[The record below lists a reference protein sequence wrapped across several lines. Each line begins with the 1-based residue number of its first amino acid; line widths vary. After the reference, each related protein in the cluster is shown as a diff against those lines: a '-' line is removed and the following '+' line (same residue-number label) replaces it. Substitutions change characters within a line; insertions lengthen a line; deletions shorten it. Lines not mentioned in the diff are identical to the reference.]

1 MSTPD
6 SSLLNDPIFQ
16 DIKKLELRYEWIY
29 SQADQFERE
38 LVENKEQK
46 SNLLSSL
53 YSDLK
58 DVLAELDSVEK
69 DLLQQVRVRRNTA
82 ALLEYYK
89 IMRLIKRLAS
99 RIDMMEDA
107 LYPQLSCASTS
118 ERPRPIRGWLKK
130 QGAKSLIKTWERRY
144 FLQKESQV
152 HYFTS
157 ELTNT
162 PRGHIDLLEVIDVRP
177 YGFARNIP
185 LTTVASHYKTGTWFE
200 VTALSLSDVTQN
212 ASELFTSRTYLLD
225 CAFAAQHN
233 SATRDR
239 HAPDLPLVLEWID
252 LFHRWLRYYD
262 ALEFKRIQRLKLE
275 QHAAG
280 LNKRAEPVVV
290 KPTVP
295 ELSSEQRLE
304 LAERALR
311 ERESGVDEL
320 RSRIDKLRT
329 ELQVQE
335 KVQHIR
341 LQDKIKSLQTLV
353 DEQQRE
359 ISGMLEGLKKSDH
372 VLSEHECKC
381 DTLRVKVS
389 LKHERVDLDRHRLH
403 TLKSS
408 VASCEQNVGAQ
419 EQNIQRLKHELE
431 QELSAAQ
438 QNRLQSDNSW
448 ESEISALQE
457 QLERQKQKNRV
468 HQIKN
473 ETLSKQ
479 LLDTEE
485 EHAVKIGL
493 RAQTLT
499 AIEGE
504 TAAIDR
510 QYTDM
515 AHKLLEEQQLD
526 ATHLQQI
533 EELTKKYFF
542 SLALGIKLQHQYSG
556 KEAASL
562 DLAELY
568 ERALIEKIPRAQF
581 GEWIATVARHR
592 M

>member
-1 MSTPD
+1 MTSTPD

-16 DIKKLELRYEWIY
+16 AIKMLELRFEWIY
-29 SQADQFERE
+29 SQTEQYERE
-38 LVENKEQK
+38 LVIDNKEQK
-46 SNLLSSL
+46 SIKTSSL
-53 YSDLK
+53 YSDLE
-58 DVLAELDSVEK
+58 DILGDLNSIEK
-69 DLLQQVRVRRNTA
+69 DLLLQLRKQRNTA
-82 ALLEYYK
+82 AVFEYYK
-89 IMRLIKRLAS
+89 IVRLIKRLAS
-99 RIDMMEDA
+99 RIDMMEDV
-107 LYPQLSCASTS
+107 LYPLLSCASTS

-130 QGAKSLIKTWERRY
+130 QGAKSLIKIWERRY

-200 VTALSLSDVTQN
+200 VTVLSLADLTQN
-212 ASELFTSRTYLLD
+212 TSELFTSRTYLLD
-225 CAFAAQHN
+225 CAFTAQH
-233 SATRDR
+233 STTTRDR
-239 HAPDLPLVLEWID
+239 HASELPLVLEWVD

-262 ALEFKRIQRLKLE
+262 ALEIKRIQRLKLE

-280 LNKRAEPVVV
+280 TKRTEPIVV
-290 KPTVP
+290 KPVVL
-295 ELSSEQRLE
+295 ELSTEQRLE
-304 LAERALR
+304 FTERVLR
-311 ERESGVDEL
+311 EREGSVDEL

-341 LQDKIKSLQTLV
+341 LQDKIKSLQALV

-389 LKHERVDLDRHRLH
+389 LKREQVDLHNHRLH
-403 TLKSS
+403 SLNTSIE
-408 VASCEQNVGAQ
+408 SCEQSVGTQ
-419 EQNIQRLKHELE
+419 ENSIQRLKQELE
-431 QELSAAQ
+431 QELSLVQ
-438 QNRLQSDNSW
+438 QTRTQGESSW

-479 LLDTEE
+479 VSYLNCS
-485 EHAVKIGL
+485 A
-493 RAQTLT
+493 
-499 AIEGE
+499 
-504 TAAIDR
+504 
-510 QYTDM
+510 
-515 AHKLLEEQQLD
+515 
-526 ATHLQQI
+526 
-533 EELTKKYFF
+533 
-542 SLALGIKLQHQYSG
+542 
-556 KEAASL
+556 
-562 DLAELY
+562 
-568 ERALIEKIPRAQF
+568 
-581 GEWIATVARHR
+581 
-592 M
+592 

>member
-6 SSLLNDPIFQ
+6 SSLLSDPIFQ

-46 SNLLSSL
+46 SSLLSSL

-58 DVLAELDSVEK
+58 DVLAELDLVEK

-99 RIDMMEDA
+99 RIDMMEDV
-107 LYPQLSCASTS
+107 LYAQLSCASTS

-162 PRGHIDLLEVIDVRP
+162 PRGHIDLLEVVDVRP

-200 VTALSLSDVTQN
+200 VTALSLSDVTSQN
-212 ASELFTSRTYLLD
+212 TSELFTSRTYLLD
-225 CAFAAQHN
+225 CAFAAHH

-239 HAPDLPLVLEWID
+239 HAPELPPVLEWID

-280 LNKRAEPVVV
+280 LNKRADSALAKPV
-290 KPTVP
+290 VP
-295 ELSSEQRLE
+295 ELSTEQRLD

-359 ISGMLEGLKKSDH
+359 IGGMLEALKKSDH

-381 DTLRVKVS
+381 DSLRVKVS
-389 LKHERVDLDRHRLH
+389 LKHEQVDLNRHRLH
-403 TLKSS
+403 ALKSS
-408 VASCEQNVGAQ
+408 VASCEQSVGAQ

-431 QELSAAQ
+431 RELHSTH
-438 QNRLQSDNSW
+438 NRAQSDSSW

-485 EHAVKIGL
+485 EHAVKIKL
-493 RAQTLT
+493 RAQTLA

-510 QYTDM
+510 QYSDM
-515 AHKLLEEQQLD
+515 AHKLLEEQQLE

-542 SLALGIKLQHQYSG
+542 SLALGIKLQQQYSG
-556 KEAASL
+556 REALSL

-568 ERALIEKIPRAQF
+568 ERALVEKIPRAQF
-581 GEWIATVARHR
+581 GEWIANVLRHR